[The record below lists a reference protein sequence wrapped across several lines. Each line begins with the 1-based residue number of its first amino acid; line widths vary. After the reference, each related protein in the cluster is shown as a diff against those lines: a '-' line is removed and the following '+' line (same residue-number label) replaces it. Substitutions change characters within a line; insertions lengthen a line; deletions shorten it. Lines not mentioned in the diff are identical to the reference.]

1 LHQDSH
7 DIRRVTKDVLFA
19 LHIFPH
25 RTVDVL
31 VVKQSL
37 ARVQEANL
45 EYSFKKC
52 ICQ

>member
-7 DIRRVTKDVLFA
+7 DIRLVTKDVLFA

-25 RTVDVL
+25 QTLDVL

-37 ARVQEANL
+37 ERVQEANL
-45 EYSFKKC
+45 EFSFKKR

>member
-1 LHQDSH
+1 MQLA
-7 DIRRVTKDVLFA
+7 TKDVLFA

-25 RTVDVL
+25 QIVDVL

-37 ARVQEANL
+37 ERAQEANL
-45 EYSFKKC
+45 EFSFKKR